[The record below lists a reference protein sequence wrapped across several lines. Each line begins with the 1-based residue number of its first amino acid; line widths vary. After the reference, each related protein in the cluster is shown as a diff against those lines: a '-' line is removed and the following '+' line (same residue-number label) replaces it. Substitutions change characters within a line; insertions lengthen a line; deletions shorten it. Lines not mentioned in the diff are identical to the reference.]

1 MSFAAK
7 MSFRPGK
14 KPSEPLETPTLSTGK
29 AFSLSTGISAKMS
42 FLKKPNAKS
51 AKPKVKTQTLSFHPK
66 IEKDALPVSVS
77 ECNRIIAVNKFD
89 LAAGLEVTPRQM
101 VYCCP
106 TPVHFINISRWA
118 TASWLLTASSW
129 WGSGLVEAAVRSA
142 PRSLWR
148 LMWRLAGSSDVG
160 GDARELGRQG
170 PGPLG
175 PTEAHAA
182 GSLSTQAA

>member
-1 MSFAAK
+1 MEKIAAK

-42 FLKKPNAKS
+42 FLPGNKSNAKN
-51 AKPKVKTQTLSFHPK
+51 AKPKVRTQTLSFHPK

-101 VYCCP
+101 VSAVQCP
-106 TPVHFINISRWA
+106 LRALH
-118 TASWLLTASSW
+118 
-129 WGSGLVEAAVRSA
+129 
-142 PRSLWR
+142 
-148 LMWRLAGSSDVG
+148 
-160 GDARELGRQG
+160 
-170 PGPLG
+170 
-175 PTEAHAA
+175 
-182 GSLSTQAA
+182 

>member
-1 MSFAAK
+1 MERIAAK

-14 KPSEPLETPTLSTGK
+14 KPSETHEKPMEPLSTGK

-101 VYCCP
+101 V
-106 TPVHFINISRWA
+106 S
-118 TASWLLTASSW
+118 
-129 WGSGLVEAAVRSA
+129 AVQR
-142 PRSLWR
+142 
-148 LMWRLAGSSDVG
+148 
-160 GDARELGRQG
+160 
-170 PGPLG
+170 PLR
-175 PTEAHAA
+175 ALH
-182 GSLSTQAA
+182 